1 VAEAHEQKADGAVG
15 AKDFR
20 SRFLGLAIE
29 AYRRRKIS
37 HGKLSELAALV
48 EFAPAVL
55 DRILRA
61 VGLADEEGGGEALL
75 PEGLE

>member
-1 VAEAHEQKADGAVG
+1 
-15 AKDFR
+15 
-20 SRFLGLAIE
+20 
-29 AYRRRKIS
+29 
-37 HGKLSELAALV
+37 V

-61 VGLADEEGGGEALL
+61 VGLADEEGESEALL